1 MEPIT
6 DAGDQKNGN
15 SGTGSML
22 VNFFEAHN
30 VGHVI
35 EALHYCLG
43 HHKANPGSRLSVLH
57 NASAPP
63 ESPGFA
69 RLWRRFIRSNYRVTR
84 KVPRACP
91 RQTAWLRYKM
101 CPRNGITWWTTPAGA
116 WRLIYG
122 RFPGMLVTTRPPT
135 GTFHDEVM
143 LP

>member
-43 HHKANPGSRLSVLH
+43 HHKANLGSRLLVLL
-57 NASAPP
+57 NALATTELSDSAL
-63 ESPGFA
+63 SWK
-69 RLWRRFIRSNYRVTR
+69 RCIRSSPRGTR
-84 KVPRACP
+84 
-91 RQTAWLRYKM
+91 
-101 CPRNGITWWTTPAGA
+101 
-116 WRLIYG
+116 
-122 RFPGMLVTTRPPT
+122 
-135 GTFHDEVM
+135 
-143 LP
+143 